1 MSRYVPPNQRSS
13 SSSTPSSSSSS
24 SSSVTRTKVA
34 PSPDD
39 FPTLGS
45 STTRKNA
52 WGSTTQRFS
61 DLAQSWAQQEKEE
74 DTQKKRLAREKM
86 TIAQQQRE
94 KEEKEKAFY
103 RVTPTRLMGRS
114 STGEECFDL
123 GGDTIV
129 LSDEEEVFEEEE
141 EEELDSCELDAGWNQ
156 RRNKNDLY

>member
-1 MSRYVPPNQRSS
+1 
-13 SSSTPSSSSSS
+13 
-24 SSSVTRTKVA
+24 
-34 PSPDD
+34 
-39 FPTLGS
+39 
-45 STTRKNA
+45 
-52 WGSTTQRFS
+52 
-61 DLAQSWAQQEKEE
+61 
-74 DTQKKRLAREKM
+74 M

-103 RVTPTRLMGRS
+103 RVTPVNTVRLMGRS